1 MSGNLVPFSPGQAI
15 TLLAALTISSSSG
28 GGRELVSKDL
38 ERESAAL
45 WFSPLSARPIA
56 DAGATFD
63 TCCNAAWSVQPAGL
77 RRFEAVRETSC
88 NGASDYIYSGT
99 HTGEY
104 PFYAGVAFDFDLSA
118 VPIGAKIDSVRVV
131 ICAAALPAEAKGEL
145 KGNISYWDPD
155 RDGLTFFE
163 NDEGGASHLRSFAS
177 ESVQPVQ
184 PLRCGNG
191 SSPRFSSEHHR
202 QDVDVNDAPLSVR
215 RQRSGQSDLSARRH
229 CLNRVVLHSSF
240 RAPLRGWRI
249 RRTCSPALPSPRSPP
264 KSL

>member
-1 MSGNLVPFSPGQAI
+1 VEDIVGMSGNLVPFSPGQAI
-15 TLLAALTISSSSG
+15 TLLAALTISSSWG

-45 WFSPLSARPIA
+45 WFFPLSARPIA

-155 RDGLTFFE
+155 RDGMMFFE
-163 NDEGGASHLRSFAS
+163 NDEGGLVISVPPAASPSNPFTL
-177 ESVQPVQ
+177 
-184 PLRCGNG
+184 
-191 SSPRFSSEHHR
+191 
-202 QDVDVNDAPLSVR
+202 QDVAT
-215 RQRSGQSDLSARRH
+215 ARLPAFPPSTTGKTSTSTMR
-229 CLNRVVLHSSF
+229 LYLFGDNVAVSQIYLRVAIV
-240 RAPLRGWRI
+240 
-249 RRTCSPALPSPRSPP
+249 
-264 KSL
+264 